1 LNAAA
6 PDVVVLDLG
15 LPDLDGT
22 DVLKMIRS
30 ITDVPVIIATAR
42 DDEDTIVRALD
53 LGADEY
59 VVKPFSGEQLDA
71 RIRAV
76 LRRGRIKA
84 PKVVTIGDLRVDMGA
99 HEATLDGRTLELR
112 RREFELLSYLAER
125 AGDLVSRDEIA
136 REVWNDPL
144 STTSST
150 IDVHIS
156 ALRRQLGETADP
168 RPRTPRWSWKTT
180 GPGSPTIRSRSVVS
194 ATRARPA
201 SVSTCPADGRGGRW
215 APRNGALGSRRSPRG
230 VAVSCPIAPIRA
242 QVSAARG
249 QIAAG
254 AGLCG
259 KLRVKC

>member
-1 LNAAA
+1 MLLIEDDEQIVASLAKVLRQQRHVVEIADQGAVGLAKLNAAA

-30 ITDVPVIIATAR
+30 ISDVPVIIATAR
-42 DDEDTIVRALD
+42 DDEETIVRALD

-76 LRRGRIKA
+76 LRRGRMKA
-84 PKVVTIGDLRVDMGA
+84 PSVVTLGDLRVDISA
-99 HEATLDGRTLELR
+99 HEATIDGRPLELR

-125 AGDLVSRDEIA
+125 AGELVSRDEIA

-156 ALRRQLGETADP
+156 ALRRQLGETAAEP
-168 RPRTPRWSWKTT
+168 KYLRAVRGVGVKLVA
-180 GPGSPTIRSRSVVS
+180 PGSEP
-194 ATRARPA
+194 
-201 SVSTCPADGRGGRW
+201 
-215 APRNGALGSRRSPRG
+215 
-230 VAVSCPIAPIRA
+230 
-242 QVSAARG
+242 
-249 QIAAG
+249 
-254 AGLCG
+254 
-259 KLRVKC
+259 